1 MTTKI
6 VWRLKERPT
15 PSEIIELK
23 KAGLLKEDEAREILF
38 SSETEED
45 RDKKSLE
52 AEIIFL
58 RKMVEKL
65 AAGNNQ
71 TIISTIHDCH
81 RPHYDHYPWYGQY
94 QVWCANLQSGL
105 TGSTGI
111 TNASYQNM
119 TTEGTS
125 ALNAGMA
132 STSLNAMSLTSG
144 SGGNEAMQSASFSNI
159 KTW

>member
-52 AEIIFL
+52 GEIKFL
-58 RKMVEKL
+58 RELVEKL
-65 AAGNNQ
+65 SSGSNVRIVE
-71 TIISTIHDCH
+71 TIREVE
-81 RPHYDHYPWYGQY
+81 RPYWRTYPWYGQY
-94 QVWCANLQSGL
+94 QVWCTNLQSGSGLSAAQANIAYDTTSNSL
-105 TGSTGI
+105 TR
-111 TNASYQNM
+111 TNTVNM
-119 TTEGTS
+119 
-125 ALNAGMA
+125 ALT
-132 STSLNAMSLTSG
+132 STSGA
-144 SGGNEAMQSASFSNI
+144 QPASFSDI
-159 KTW
+159 KTF